1 MVALTLEMAEL
12 AAKGSGRGEQDQ
24 QCADAGAIVVT

>member
-1 MVALTLEMAEL
+1 MAEL

>member
-1 MVALTLEMAEL
+1 MVELTLEMAAGEGL
-12 AAKGSGRGEQDQ
+12 GHREQDQ